1 MCSPHLVSTCP
12 PSPLSSSSSPLS
24 TWPTSLKKNWSKF
37 HMYKA
42 NSSYVTFPWKNM
54 QQVETGPWL
63 AWLAWGGRPVCP
75 GWGQSSGGS
84 ALAQRPTGLVP
95 GAKTEKSKTFR
106 IAVFIAQ
113 KLSGR
118 GKGCVNQIFAIKMC
132 GNHNFAPKGW
142 FNSKIICLSIWIPAT
157 KLSESLF

>member
-1 MCSPHLVSTCP
+1 MGGNDFGKYILQPELEHARQLFRIPVARYAVYLWPSMQDTCDP
-12 PSPLSSSSSPLS
+12 
-24 TWPTSLKKNWSKF
+24 
-37 HMYKA
+37 
-42 NSSYVTFPWKNM
+42 
-54 QQVETGPWL
+54 E
-63 AWLAWGGRPVCP
+63 
-75 GWGQSSGGS
+75 
-84 ALAQRPTGLVP
+84 
-95 GAKTEKSKTFR
+95 TEKLKTFR
-106 IAVFIAQ
+106 LAVFIAQ